1 MAEGTLIAES
11 LRTDAELDGLDGLDG
26 LDLIVHR
33 IVRAAVGDPAAGQPV
48 VWTLL
53 SFSVPD
59 DRAPALAE
67 RFARALDSGSWY
79 VDFRTNEETFV
90 VYAGRVFR
98 HPRGDREGET
108 AARAYGRSVGVPE
121 SQLDWPT

>member
-11 LRTDAELDGLDGLDG
+11 LRTDCELDELEFA
-26 LDLIVHR
+26 VHR
-33 IVRAAVGDPAAGQPV
+33 IVRTRAGDPSAGQPA

-59 DRAPALAE
+59 GRAPTLAE
-67 RFARALDSGSWY
+67 QFAGVLEFGSWY
-79 VDFRTNEETFV
+79 VDFRTCDETFV

-98 HPRGDREGET
+98 HPRGDQAGE
-108 AARAYGRSVGVPE
+108 AAAKAHGRSVGVPE
-121 SQLDWPT
+121 AQLDWPA